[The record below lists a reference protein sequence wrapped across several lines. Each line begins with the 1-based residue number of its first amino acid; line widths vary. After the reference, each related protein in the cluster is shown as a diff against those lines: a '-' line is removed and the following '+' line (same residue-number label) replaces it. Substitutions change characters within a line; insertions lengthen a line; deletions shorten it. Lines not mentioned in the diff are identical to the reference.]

1 MPRKRRTTR
10 SSRRAPRRP
19 DFAAGPQQQEPADDS
34 EPEERTDLDGNPI
47 FADEATLSPVT
58 SAYGDATGPVETRP
72 HWIGSAP
79 PEQQQ
84 QPRRQPG
91 RRTAQLRQ
99 RGTSE
104 GAARIMAGQLPT
116 FERSYIMNE
125 LRRIAIISGALFAA
139 VIVMT
144 VLLR

>member
-1 MPRKRRTTR
+1 MPRRRRTTR

-19 DFAAGPQQQEPADDS
+19 DFAAEPQQQAPADDS

-47 FADEATLSPVT
+47 FADEVPMSGAAE
-58 SAYGDATGPVETRP
+58 AYTGPGPVETRP
-72 HWIGSAP
+72 EWIGRTATQ
-79 PEQQQ
+79 EA
-84 QPRRQPG
+84 PRRQPG

-116 FERSYIMNE
+116 FERSYIMGE

-139 VIVMT
+139 IIVMT
-144 VLLR
+144 FLLR